1 MSTLITPI
9 LHAEDPGDGAPDI
22 LEALSF
28 AGGMARMV
36 SSALSSLI
44 TRHPDL
50 VEVQVVHT
58 GVGEVTIVVSSHT
71 GDGRDDAEVE
81 LQVVLI
87 EDVGGY
93 GRTYFSVAFFT
104 NPENK
109 DRTLKSQVSPDL
121 AGHIIRKV
129 SERQGEREACSKG
142 VVDVDYDAFDR
153 PYPDLSNTLG
163 CDLGLFL
170 ALGVHVLGD
179 MVELAV
185 WEDITVVDNDEPMV
199 IGAANAQ
206 GH

>member
-1 MSTLITPI
+1 VSTLITPI

-28 AGGMARMV
+28 AGGMARMI

-58 GVGEVTIVVSSHT
+58 GIGEVTIVVSSHT
-71 GDGRDDAEVE
+71 GDGKDDAEVE
-81 LQVVLI
+81 LRVVLI

-93 GRTYFSVAFFT
+93 GRTYFSVVFFT

-142 VVDVDYDAFDR
+142 VVDVDYDAFNR

-163 CDLGLFL
+163 HDLGLFL

-185 WEDITVVDNDEPMV
+185 VDNDEPMV

-206 GH
+206 IH

>member
-22 LEALSF
+22 MEALSF
-28 AGGMARMV
+28 AGGMARMI

-50 VEVQVVHT
+50 VKVQVVHT
-58 GVGEVTIVVSSHT
+58 GIGEVTIVVSSHT
-71 GDGRDDAEVE
+71 GDGRDDQEIE
-81 LQVVLI
+81 LRVVLI

-93 GRTYFSVAFFT
+93 GRTYFSVVFFT
-104 NPENK
+104 NPEDGSK
-109 DRTLKSQVSPDL
+109 TLKSQVSPDL

-129 SERQGEREACSKG
+129 FERQGEREACSKG

-163 CDLGLFL
+163 NDLGLFL

-185 WEDITVVDNDEPMV
+185 WKNITVVDNDEPMV